1 MTNPSIRRPTRA
13 DVDTIR
19 ALTRAA
25 YARWVPLIGREPL
38 PMTADYAKAVETHR
52 IDLLDGED
60 GVIGLV
66 ETVPG
71 ADHLLIENLVIRP
84 DCQGRGLG
92 DRLLRHVEDL
102 ARGGRFGEIRLY
114 TNARFEANLAFYA
127 KRGFAE
133 YECREL
139 APGTTVVYMRRPVAV
154 SSDDKTG

>member
-1 MTNPSIRRPTRA
+1 MTTSSLRRATKA
-13 DVDTIR
+13 DVAIIR

-25 YARWVPLIGREPL
+25 YAKWVPLIGREPL
-38 PMTADYAKAVETHR
+38 PMTADYAVAVEAHR
-52 IDLLDGED
+52 IDLLEGED

-71 ADHLLIENLVIRP
+71 ADHLLIENLAIRP

-92 DRLLRHVEDL
+92 DRLLRHVETL
-102 ARGGRFGEIRLY
+102 ARDGKFGEIRLY

-133 YECREL
+133 YERREL
-139 APGTTVVYMRRPVAV
+139 APGTVVVHMRRPVRV
-154 SSDDKTG
+154 GV